1 MTSGAVV
8 WGMARGAPLR
18 PILSQRRGSVESE
31 PAGGVGHIRTV
42 TAPAR
47 LGRVAVEADL
57 RLCGGGRPV
66 GLVPALRVRHRE
78 AMALLAIQFGV
89 VAAAAHGGTLL
100 IHQLSVRAKE
110 GDRMR
115 HADAVTISTNQ
126 AVRRSHGS
134 RVTGARMA
142 RQTGDA
148 LAKVQRMRERLA
160 VLKRKQRAEVGMA
173 SQTGAVRDGE
183 IRLERKSHRF
193 CGQHSGGGLVARCVH
208 GPAAR
213 SSHQSHDPQSA
224 HECEAPERP
233 GNQKNTGHR
242 TSNRV

>member
-1 MTSGAVV
+1 MGA
-8 WGMARGAPLR
+8 
-18 PILSQRRGSVESE
+18 E
-31 PAGGVGHIRTV
+31 PAGGMRHVRPV
-42 TAPAR
+42 AAPAR
-47 LGRVAVEADL
+47 LGRMAVETDL
-57 RLCGGGRPV
+57 RLGGAGGSVRRA
-66 GLVPALRVRHRE
+66 PALRVRHRE
-78 AMALLAIQFGV
+78 PMALLAVQLGV
-89 VAAAAHGGTLL
+89 VAAYAHGGTLL
-100 IHQLSVRAKE
+100 IHQPSVRGKE
-110 GDRMR
+110 VDGMR

-148 LAKVQRMRERLA
+148 LAKVQRMREGLA

-208 GPAAR
+208 SRAAGR
-213 SSHQSHDPQSA
+213 SH
-224 HECEAPERP
+224 
-233 GNQKNTGHR
+233 
-242 TSNRV
+242 